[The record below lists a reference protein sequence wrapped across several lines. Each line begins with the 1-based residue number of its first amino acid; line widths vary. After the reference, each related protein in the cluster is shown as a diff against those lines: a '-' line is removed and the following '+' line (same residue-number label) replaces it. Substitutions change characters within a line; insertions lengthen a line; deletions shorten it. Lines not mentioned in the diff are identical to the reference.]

1 MELIN
6 GSYKALEKEFLNY
19 LSTVKKDPLDKVL
32 IITQSQRLNQRL
44 KEELLSSE
52 ECLSCVFWQDILG
65 LVSAINQSS
74 KNYIPLKQKSALDYF
89 KLKDFLARN
98 NFNFSA
104 GYISALQAAFMD
116 MQNAL
121 IMPQDL
127 LKIEELD
134 SSLSSKDLRD
144 LIFIYQNYLA
154 LTKQAGTKTYK
165 DFFTYAL
172 DNIEKNSYLAQ
183 FKQII
188 FYGIYD
194 LTSLQYDILKA
205 VGQNYPTALF
215 FPYEDIPAYKYI
227 QDFYLTNIIGIGA
240 KHKKVALAKTELEKF
255 SSHIF
260 EVSKEEP
267 APKYFADIK
276 IIDTSGTLEQIKS
289 AAKEVLLL
297 HKQGLA
303 FKDIAVCARS
313 LEPYKNDIARV
324 FLQNDI
330 PVNINLEESFLTQPL
345 VNVCVNLLN
354 IARNNFHKD
363 SVLSFITS
371 PYLKNTQATWGQ
383 IIKDIGV
390 QTGFVQW
397 LNLLDIAISN
407 GNTQAAKFKEFL
419 INLESKVVLLE
430 KETSFAA
437 LAAHTKAIFQD
448 FLALEKLNSSEQ
460 NLFETLEN
468 ILEEISSFD
477 KVRPAQKG
485 EFLEEFNYLVKQ
497 KTLNAVENLQNSVS
511 IADIM
516 NLRGNSFKAV
526 IILGLNE
533 GVFPAKISEDPV
545 FKDSWRSALQKLGY
559 NIKVSAQRYLEE
571 KLFFYFALSCASDKL
586 VLIYQRSDEEGKIK
600 IPSIYLNWLLK
611 IAEKTERFSLARRPS
626 EQLLQWSSISSDLLT
641 PQEGAILVSLEGNYT
656 LAAQLLEREQEE
668 SFLQAFNLSHTGALR
683 ARDLVCTPKGSLWQH
698 IQKKG
703 LSASSLKNIYQC
715 PAKYLFDN
723 ILEKED
729 TAVLQRDQLDSREKG
744 TLSHRILE
752 QFYKYLLQ
760 RNLFDK
766 ISANNALEIL
776 QDFIEREL
784 PQTNYK
790 KYGLYPLLWL
800 VLRAEM
806 EENLKTF
813 VAADIKKMQEE
824 KRQPA
829 YFEKDIACA
838 FDSFKIHGQIDRI
851 DVSDDKGTFTV
862 IDYKSGKISGKTEK
876 VIFEGANF
884 QGPLYFELAKN
895 LPDLQGIQTDKMYYA
910 SLKDAS
916 FKEISYEDYLSFKDN
931 FWQAVE
937 FLKGLVEEGLFIIT
951 PSKTSCQYCL
961 YGDICRKNHAAS
973 VKRAFFSAQA
983 NKLREFHKI

>member
-6 GSYKALEKEFLNY
+6 GSYKALEKEFLDY
-19 LSTVKKDPLDKVL
+19 FHTVKKSPLDKVL

-65 LVSAINQSS
+65 LVSCINQSS
-74 KNYIPLKQKSALDYF
+74 NNYIPLKQKSALDYF
-89 KLKDFLARN
+89 KLKDFLQKN
-98 NFNFSA
+98 NFNYSA

-134 SSLSSKDLRD
+134 SSLTSKDLKD
-144 LIFIYQNYLA
+144 LIFVYQNYLT
-154 LTKQAGTKTYK
+154 LTKQEGTKNYK
-165 DFFTYAL
+165 DFFVCAL

-205 VGQNYPTALF
+205 VGQNYPAALF

-240 KHKKVALAKTELEKF
+240 KHKKVALAKSGLEEL
-255 SSHIF
+255 SSHLF
-260 EVSKEEP
+260 EVSKEEN
-267 APKYFADIK
+267 KYSADIK

-289 AAKEVLLL
+289 AAKEILLL
-297 HKQGLA
+297 RKQGLA

-313 LEPYKNDIARV
+313 LEPYKNDIAQV

-371 PYLKNTQATWGQ
+371 PYLKNTQANWGQ

-397 LNLLDIAISN
+397 INLLDIAILK
-407 GNTQAAKFKEFL
+407 GNTQASNLKEFL

-430 KETSFAA
+430 KAASFKA
-437 LAAHTKAIFQD
+437 LALHTKEIFRT
-448 FLALEKLNSSEQ
+448 FLNLKNLTLPEQ

-477 KVRPAQKG
+477 KVRLAQKG

-497 KTLNAVENLQNSVS
+497 KTVNSVVNLQRSVS
-511 IADIM
+511 VADIM
-516 NLRGNSFKAV
+516 NLRGNSFKAI

-533 GVFPAKISEDPV
+533 SVFPVKISEDPV

-571 KLFFYFALSCASDKL
+571 KLFFYFALSCASQKAI
-586 VLIYQRSDEEGKIK
+586 LIYQRSDEEGKLK
-600 IPSIYLNWLLK
+600 IPSIYLNWLFK
-611 IAEKTERFSLARRPS
+611 IAEKMETFSLARRPL
-626 EQLLQWSSISSDLLT
+626 EQLLQWYSVSCDLLT
-641 PQEGAILVSLEGNYT
+641 PQEAAILVALDGKYT
-656 LAAQLLEREQEE
+656 LAAQLLKREQEE
-668 SFLQAFNLSHTGALR
+668 TFLQAFNLRHTGALG
-683 ARDLVCTPKGSLWQH
+683 ARDLVCSPKGPLWQH
-698 IQKKG
+698 IERKG
-703 LSASSLKNIYQC
+703 LSASSLKNVYQC

-723 ILEKED
+723 VLERED
-729 TAVLQRDQLDSREKG
+729 TTVLQRDQLDSRDKG
-744 TLSHRILE
+744 TLAHSILE
-752 QFYKYLLQ
+752 QFYRYLLQ

-766 ISANNALEIL
+766 ISADNALNIL
-776 QDFIEREL
+776 QDFIEKEL
-784 PQTNYK
+784 PQTDYK

-800 VLRAEM
+800 VLRKEM
-806 EENLKTF
+806 EDNLKTF
-813 VAADIKKMQEE
+813 VAADIKKIQEE
-824 KRQPA
+824 KRNPA
-829 YFEKDIACA
+829 YFEKDIACS
-838 FDSFKIHGQIDRI
+838 FNSFKIHGQIDRI
-851 DVSDDKGTFTV
+851 DISTDKKTFTV
-862 IDYKSGKISGKTEK
+862 IDYKSGKISGKTER
-876 VIFEGANF
+876 VVFEGANF
-884 QGPLYFELAKN
+884 QGPLYFELAQN
-895 LPDLQGIQTDKMYYA
+895 LSDLQGVQADKMYYA
-910 SLKDAS
+910 SLKDSS
-916 FKEISYEDYLSFKDN
+916 FKEISYEDYLSFKDK
-931 FWQAVE
+931 FWSIVDY
-937 FLKGLVEEGLFIIT
+937 LRGLIEEGLFVIT
-951 PSKTSCQYCL
+951 PSKTACQYCL
-961 YGDICRKNHAAS
+961 YGDICRKNHSAS
-973 VKRAFFSAQA
+973 AKRAFFSAQA
-983 NKLREFHKI
+983 NKLREFRKI